1 MTTFILL
8 TMAAFFAALA
18 AALIDRAARHWRDKR
33 DGIDNA
39 I

>member
-1 MTTFILL
+1 MTTFVLL
-8 TMAAFFAALA
+8 TLAALFAAFASV
-18 AALIDRAARHWRDKR
+18 LIDRAARHWRDKR